1 MAGPRCADRRGPL
14 AASSVSWLVPSVCSR
29 GQAIRVGLIST
40 GRSRHSNGDTTDVH
54 PTMSF
59 QRDALRG
66 ASGSV
71 VASAAV
77 AHPVAID
84 EIH

>member
-1 MAGPRCADRRGPL
+1 VVLSAAGAAAQPISRRAPN
-14 AASSVSWLVPSVCSR
+14 
-29 GQAIRVGLIST
+29 
-40 GRSRHSNGDTTDVH
+40 H
-54 PTMSF
+54 
-59 QRDALRG
+59 RDAVRG
-66 ASGSV
+66 VSGSV